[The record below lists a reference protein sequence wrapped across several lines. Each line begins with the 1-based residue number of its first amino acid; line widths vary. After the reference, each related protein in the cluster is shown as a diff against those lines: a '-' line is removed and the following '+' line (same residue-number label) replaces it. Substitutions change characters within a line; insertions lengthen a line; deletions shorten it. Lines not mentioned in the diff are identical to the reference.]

1 MTAVALQAEDLHT
14 FYGKS
19 HILHGVGLEVRE
31 GEIVTLL
38 GRNGAG
44 KSTTLRSLMGLTH
57 AREGAVRIF
66 GHATTDWA
74 PYRIAA
80 LGAGEVLVLL
90 GRNGAGKSTTLK
102 AVMGLLALQAGEVR
116 LDGRPIA
123 GLESFEIAR
132 LGLGYVPEERRIFPT
147 ITVKENLLMGMKR
160 GGPSGGGRWSLERV
174 YEFFPRLRER
184 ERQRAG
190 TLSGGEQQMLTMGR
204 TLMGNPDVL
213 LVDEPTEGLA
223 PMVVEQVER
232 ILGEI
237 HRSGTP
243 VLLVEQ
249 SMETAL
255 ALAQRVYVMS
265 KGRIVFSGTMKDLQ
279 ASPEVRRQYLEV

>member
-1 MTAVALQAEDLHT
+1 VLLAVEGLHAH
-14 FYGKS
+14 YGKS
-19 HILHGVGLEVRE
+19 HVLHGVSLGVEA
-31 GEIVTLL
+31 GEIACLL
-38 GRNGAG
+38 GRNG
-44 KSTTLRSLMGLTH
+44 
-57 AREGAVRIF
+57 V
-66 GHATTDWA
+66 
-74 PYRIAA
+74 
-80 LGAGEVLVLL
+80 
-90 GRNGAGKSTTLK
+90 GKSTTLK
-102 AVMGLLALQAGEVR
+102 SIMGLVPPSRGIVTFK
-116 LDGRPIA
+116 GTSIA
-123 GLESFEIAR
+123 GLPPYRVAR
-132 LGLGYVPEERRIFPT
+132 LGVGYVPEERRIFPT
-147 ITVKENLLMGMKR
+147 ITVKENLLMGMR
-160 GGPSGGGRWSLERV
+160 PGARPPEGGWSLERV

-204 TLMGNPDVL
+204 TLMGNPQVL

-255 ALAQRVYVMS
+255 AIAQRVYVMS
-265 KGRIVFSGTMKDLQ
+265 KGQIVFSGTMKDLQ
-279 ASPEVRRQYLEV
+279 ANAEVRKQYLEV